1 MRNDPY
7 IMEMIKNP
15 YVASLLDVDHWR
27 NINVMN
33 NRNNETFQ
41 VMRKD
46 VPLYINERIALLK
59 LCDPKN
65 NNEEE
70 DESIGRRIRQ
80 NMMVVYL
87 SVEEFNQLKKISRS
101 AQ

>member
-1 MRNDPY
+1 
-7 IMEMIKNP
+7 MEMIKNP

-46 VPLYINERIALLK
+46 VPEFINERIALLK
-59 LCDPKN
+59 LCDPKY
-65 NNEEE
+65 NNEDD
-70 DESIGRRIRQ
+70 DELFGRRIRQ
-80 NMMVVYL
+80 NMMVIYL
-87 SVEEFNQLKKISRS
+87 TIDEFNKLKKISRS

>member
-7 IMEMIKNP
+7 NMEMIKNP
-15 YVASLLDVDHWR
+15 YVASLLDTDQWR

-33 NRNNETFQ
+33 NRNDETFQ

-46 VPLYINERIALLK
+46 VPAFINERIALLK
-59 LCDPKN
+59 LCDPKY
-65 NNEEE
+65 NNEGG
-70 DESIGRRIRQ
+70 DELFGRRIKQ
-80 NMMVVYL
+80 NMMVIYL
-87 SVEEFNQLKKISRS
+87 SHDEFNQLKKISRS

>member
-1 MRNDPY
+1 
-7 IMEMIKNP
+7 MEMIKNP
-15 YVASLLDVDHWR
+15 YVASLLDIADWH

-59 LCDPKN
+59 LCDPKC

-70 DESIGRRIRQ
+70 DELIGRRIRQ
-80 NMMVVYL
+80 NMMVIYL
-87 SVEEFNQLKKISRS
+87 SYDEFNELKKISRS